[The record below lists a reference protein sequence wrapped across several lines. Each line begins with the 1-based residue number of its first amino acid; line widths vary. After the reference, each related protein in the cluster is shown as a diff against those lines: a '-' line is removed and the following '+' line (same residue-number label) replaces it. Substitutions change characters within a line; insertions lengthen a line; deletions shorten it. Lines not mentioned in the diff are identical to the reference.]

1 VIDLLT
7 TAYWVFDH
15 PRAVFFSST
24 GRARDWSFEFEVGTW
39 NASDWTNGRRGNR
52 RERNGTDDASI
63 PRATTNGTERNG
75 TERNERTNERTKR
88 RALTDRPTDGAF
100 RRWTRVGRDGTGR
113 DDPRCDCEFQ
123 IRSLV
128 SSITTPADLRR
139 PSSKDERRATDA
151 TDRGGRL
158 GAIATRGGGNARGC
172 AER

>member
-1 VIDLLT
+1 MIDLLT

-39 NASDWTNGRRGNR
+39 NASDWTNGRKGNGR
-52 RERNGTDDASI
+52 KRNGTDDASI

-113 DDPRCDCEFQ
+113 PAVRLR
-123 IRSLV
+123 IPNSLV
-128 SSITTPADLRR
+128 GLVDNNTGRP
-139 PSSKDERRATDA
+139 PSSVVER
-151 TDRGGRL
+151 
-158 GAIATRGGGNARGC
+158 
-172 AER
+172 